1 MYRRLFFFW
10 RVAGIFGLWSAY
22 VIDKAS
28 DRRRSGEGLLS
39 INERNADKQGWRDS
53 SVSSPPFKVSSNF
66 LLTPGLVS
74 LNNKNGSVTRKHT
87 YAYD

>member
-1 MYRRLFFFW
+1 M
-10 RVAGIFGLWSAY
+10 
-22 VIDKAS
+22 DKAS

-53 SVSSPPFKVSSNF
+53 SVSSPPFKVSSSF

-74 LNNKNGSVTRKHT
+74 LNNKNVSVMRKHT
-87 YAYD
+87 YAYDQDAWR